1 MLVAFALLAGAV
13 VAGWC
18 GPALLRRWDPSRA
31 PRTILA
37 AWLLAVLGGALSAAV
52 GVVVLLTPGHGVFLV
67 KTAEDC
73 WIALSRGTLPSVGQ
87 LTGLAGALLLV
98 VVAAR
103 FVIHIVRDLRERDHT
118 NDECL
123 TTLRTIA
130 QCDGGSP
137 MTFWVDD
144 DEPMAFSLARRPAG
158 IVVATTGLAQA
169 LSAKETAAALEHE
182 YAHLRGRHHLLVLL
196 LDSLSKAL
204 PIVPLFRQAP
214 SAARELV
221 ELAADDAAARAC
233 GAGAIRSAI
242 SALACHD
249 LPYGSLT
256 LADDAVSRRLARL
269 DHTPAPARP
278 GRRALWPGLATLTA
292 VVLPAAAAIGVLTAV
307 IATCQ
312 LAVA

>member
-13 VAGWC
+13 VVGWC
-18 GPALLRRWDPSRA
+18 VPALLCRQDPSRA

-37 AWLLAVLGGALSAAV
+37 AWLMAVLGVALSATV
-52 GVVVLLTPGHGVFLV
+52 GVILLLTPGHGIFLV

-73 WIALSRGTLPSVGQ
+73 WTALSRGTLPSAGQ
-87 LTGLAGALLLV
+87 LTGLAGALLLI

-103 FVIHIVRDLRERDHT
+103 FARYTVRDLRERAHT
-118 NDECL
+118 SEECL
-123 TTLRTIA
+123 TTLRAIA
-130 QCDGGSP
+130 RCDGDSP
-137 MTFWVDD
+137 PTFWVDD

-158 IVVATTGLAQA
+158 IVVATTGLART
-169 LSAKETAAALEHE
+169 LSPVGTAAALEHE
-182 YAHLRGRHHLLVLL
+182 YAHLRGRHHLLILL

-214 SAARELV
+214 AAARELV
-221 ELAADDAAARAC
+221 ELAADDAAARTC
-233 GAGAIRSAI
+233 GAEAIRSAI
-242 SALACHD
+242 SALASHD

-256 LADDAVSRRLARL
+256 LADDSVSHRLTRL
-269 DHTPAPARP
+269 DANPAPARP
-278 GRRALWPGLATLTA
+278 RPRAVWSGLAALTA